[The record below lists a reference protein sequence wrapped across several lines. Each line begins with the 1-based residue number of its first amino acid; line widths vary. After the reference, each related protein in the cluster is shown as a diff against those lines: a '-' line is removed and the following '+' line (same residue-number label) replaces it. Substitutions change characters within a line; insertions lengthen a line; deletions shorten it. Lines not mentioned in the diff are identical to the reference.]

1 MARLIGN
8 RMVAIIPM
16 LIGLSFI
23 AFILIHLSPTDPA
36 QLILGDANEEA
47 VAELRAEL
55 GLDRPLP
62 IQFGNWLVAALQ
74 GDLGNSLFNSRP
86 VLELILA
93 RLPVTVSLAGGALIL
108 SSVAGI
114 ALGIVAGTRQ
124 RGVVD
129 RAILAFASLGTAV
142 PGFWLA
148 LLLSLLFG
156 LSLGWFP
163 IIGYAPLTQ
172 NPLEWAHHLVLP
184 VVALSVRPASVIARQ
199 TRNSMAEVLG
209 SDYIQAIQARGL
221 GRRTIVTRY
230 VVRNG
235 LVPVISTIGVQAT
248 TILVVS
254 FVIER
259 VFGFP
264 GVGSLVVDAVI
275 RSDFPVVQ
283 GTLLVMGAI
292 AIFTQLFVDV
302 GYGLINPRARPQ

>member
-1 MARLIGN
+1 MTRLIGN
-8 RMVAIIPM
+8 RLIAMVPM
-16 LIGLSFI
+16 LIGLSII

-36 QLILGDANEEA
+36 RLILGDANQEA
-47 VAELRAEL
+47 VAELREEL
-55 GLDRPLP
+55 GLDRPLH
-62 IQFGNWLVAALQ
+62 IQYGDWLGSAVRGN
-74 GDLGNSLFNSRP
+74 LGNSLFNARP
-86 VLELILA
+86 VLELILT
-93 RLPVTVSLAGGALIL
+93 RLPITVSLAGGALLL
-108 SSVAGI
+108 SSIAGI
-114 ALGIVAGTRQ
+114 ALGIFASTRQ
-124 RGVVD
+124 RGLVD
-129 RAILAFASLGTAV
+129 RSILALASLGTAI

-148 LLLSLLFG
+148 LLLTLLFG

-163 IIGYAPLTQ
+163 IIGYTPLSQ
-172 NPLEWAHHLVLP
+172 DPLEWARHLVLP

-199 TRNSMAEVLG
+199 TRNSMVEVLG
-209 SDYIQAIQARGL
+209 SDYIQAIRARGL
-221 GRRTIVTRY
+221 GRRAIVSRY
-230 VVRNG
+230 AVRNG
-235 LVPVISTIGVQAT
+235 LVPVVSTIGVQAT

-292 AIFTQLFVDV
+292 AIMTQLFVDV